1 VLLICFD
8 LRIVFDEFLCVFLQV
23 ISGLIAGGSFAEL
36 ADFMPGVKMLLQVAL
51 QAGVYIEHQQ

>member
-1 VLLICFD
+1 MF
-8 LRIVFDEFLCVFLQV
+8 FLQV

-36 ADFMPGVKMLLQVAL
+36 ADFMPGVKMLLQVAQ